1 MYGLSPQLNNGFQQ
15 NMMGMNP
22 LASFGQSQGVFGL
35 GQQTGGLGFGQQ
47 TGGLGFGQQAN
58 GIAPLLMQL
67 MQATS
72 MLQEAMMQQQLQAL
86 ASPNADFGGGA
97 SGGGNPGMSDFLGGS
112 SGGASGGGG
121 VRGTGGGGGGY
132 TPSASSGG
140 GGGGTSSV
148 DSSVPTATSSDF
160 GNVPAWGAKLA
171 QDASKSAT
179 GSGGLCFRYVRQALE
194 RAGVKGVGGASAYMA
209 GDQLAKN
216 PKFREIKVAE
226 KDLKKLPAGA
236 VVVWD
241 RGNGHQHGHIS
252 IALGNGQEASDIKK
266 SQTVGYGTKF
276 RVFLPK

>member
-1 MYGLSPQLNNGFQQ
+1 MYGLSPQLNNGLQQ

-22 LASFGQSQGVFGL
+22 LASFGQPQGMLGL
-35 GQQTGGLGFGQQ
+35 VQQGNGLGFGQQ
-47 TGGLGFGQQAN
+47 VNGLGFGQQAN

-97 SGGGNPGMSDFLGGS
+97 SGGNPGMSDFLGGGGG
-112 SGGASGGGG
+112 GGASGGGG

-132 TPSASSGG
+132 TPSASSSGG
-140 GGGGTSSV
+140 GSSSI

-171 QDASKSAT
+171 QDASKHAT

-266 SQTVGYGTKF
+266 PQTVGYGTKF